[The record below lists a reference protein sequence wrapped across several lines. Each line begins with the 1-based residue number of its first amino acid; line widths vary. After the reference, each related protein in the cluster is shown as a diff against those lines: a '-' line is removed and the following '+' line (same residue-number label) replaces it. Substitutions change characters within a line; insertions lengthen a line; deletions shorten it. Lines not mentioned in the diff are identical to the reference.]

1 MQISVTNSTLK
12 ALFVRVLLINTWT
25 YKPKDSAHA
34 FISSDHKERIRR
46 NVELRRDNQ
55 QPEDYDIENWNENA
69 TSSTPSESPSLTT
82 PLPTPSTE
90 DVNIAMHCEGYWF
103 SCRGRCT
110 QERELGGTE
119 KRLQCFCDNSC
130 EMFQDCCAD
139 FDQFCSSSGKSTKE
153 IENPD
158 NEQWACVESGAVA
171 ETLGVWMIASCP
183 SNWTEED
190 IDDRCTSNPM
200 GLSYDSLKDNL
211 PVIDRKGNTYKNH
224 YCAQCR
230 GLNLRDLL
238 FYNLQFNCDVPAPK
252 DYQRNQILKFL
263 FTFCDKV
270 YWQPPEGAARRYCH
284 SLSPRDECSD
294 CPPTKV

>member
-1 MQISVTNSTLK
+1 M
-12 ALFVRVLLINTWT
+12 
-25 YKPKDSAHA
+25 
-34 FISSDHKERIRR
+34 
-46 NVELRRDNQ
+46 
-55 QPEDYDIENWNENA
+55 
-69 TSSTPSESPSLTT
+69 
-82 PLPTPSTE
+82 
-90 DVNIAMHCEGYWF
+90 
-103 SCRGRCT
+103 
-110 QERELGGTE
+110 
-119 KRLQCFCDNSC
+119 
-130 EMFQDCCAD
+130 
-139 FDQFCSSSGKSTKE
+139 
-153 IENPD
+153 
-158 NEQWACVESGAVA
+158 ESGAVA

-294 CPPTKV
+294 CPPSKVQQKCLTAPFRIAYDTTMRQNFANPYSALISNGRNVKCGPGSSRPEEEPLPKLSSLVMDIDFSDDHTAKEASKVRKHKVSCDGGNVYDFYLQLCRPSIAPSDFNSFRKKTF